1 MQLSFSF
8 HQKKREKKKKVKATW
23 EGKGKENIVIPQ
35 MENDSSF
42 ISVYL
47 FPLLNSIICTALS
60 HRIKQT
66 AIFRH
71 GLALWGPADMNISD
85 LHTTRDTD

>member
-8 HQKKREKKKKVKATW
+8 HQKKREKKKKVKAMW

-47 FPLLNSIICTALS
+47 FPLFKFNLHCLIPPNQTNSHIPSWSCSMRSSS
-60 HRIKQT
+60 HE
-66 AIFRH
+66 H
-71 GLALWGPADMNISD
+71 L
-85 LHTTRDTD
+85 